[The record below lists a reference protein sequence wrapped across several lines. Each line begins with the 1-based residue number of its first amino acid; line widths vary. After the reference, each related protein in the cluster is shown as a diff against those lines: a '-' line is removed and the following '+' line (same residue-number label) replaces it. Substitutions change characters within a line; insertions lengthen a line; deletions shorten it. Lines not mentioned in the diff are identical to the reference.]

1 MVTSLFSPTE
11 RARIEAAIKAAES
24 ATSAE
29 FVCVAARASESY
41 LFAPVL
47 LSAVMALASPA
58 LPWLAGT
65 DVPHLAAHQAMVFVL
80 LVVALSPRAIAA
92 RLAGKTY
99 CDRAARRLA
108 RESFFNLGMAHT
120 RARTGVLVFASLAE
134 HHVEV
139 IADEAIH
146 ALAKDEAWQ
155 GVVERFTAA
164 VKQGRVADG
173 YAAALGELG
182 AILSRHAPRRPGD
195 VNEIRDRLIEIP

>member
-1 MVTSLFSPTE
+1 MVTTLFSPAE
-11 RARIEAAIKAAES
+11 RARIEVAIKAAES
-24 ATSAE
+24 GTSAE

-47 LSAVMALASPA
+47 FSAVAALAFPV
-58 LPWLAGT
+58 LPWLAGA
-65 DVPHLAAHQAMVFVL
+65 DVPHMAVVQVLVFVL
-80 LVVALSPRAIAA
+80 LVAALSPRAIAA
-92 RLAGKTY
+92 RLAGKAQ

-108 RESFFNLGMAHT
+108 REAFFNLGLAHT
-120 RARTGVLVFASLAE
+120 RDRTGVLLFASLAE

-164 VKQGRVADG
+164 LKQGRVADG
-173 YAAALGELG
+173 YAAALGELDT
-182 AILSRHAPRRPGD
+182 ILSRLAPRRPDD
-195 VNEIRDRLIEIP
+195 VNEIKDRLIEIA